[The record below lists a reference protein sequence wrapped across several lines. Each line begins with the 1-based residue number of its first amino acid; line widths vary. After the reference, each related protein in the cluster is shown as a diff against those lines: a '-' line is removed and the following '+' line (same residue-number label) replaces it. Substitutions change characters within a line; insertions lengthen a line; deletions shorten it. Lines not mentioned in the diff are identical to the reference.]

1 MLGQKRTNIRK
12 EQTMARLATK
22 TTDQAVQITLSL
34 LQDVFSSSPP
44 RNVAVRLWDGTTWK
58 PESESG
64 EPTRCTLVL
73 QHPGALRL
81 MFLPPS
87 DLNLGEA
94 YIYNDFDIEG
104 EIEAILPLM
113 EHFIEGHWGKLEQV
127 RYGKR
132 LLSLPK
138 MGQPRPGD
146 SAAKVHGLL
155 HSKERDRQAT
165 NYHYDR
171 SNEFFALW
179 LDARMNYSCAYF
191 AAPDD
196 DLETAQ
202 ERKLDYLCRKLRLR
216 PGERLLD
223 IGCGWGGLL
232 IYAAQHYGVE
242 ADGITLSPHQA
253 ELARER
259 IKQAGL
265 ERRCH
270 INICDYREVNK
281 PGSYDKL
288 VSVSM
293 VEHVGEAPLPTY
305 FKCAWELL
313 RPGGVFLNHG
323 IGIHATASL
332 LGHDFVQRYVF
343 PDGECVPIS
352 STLRAAEGAGF
363 EVRDVE
369 NLKDHYVY
377 TLRYWIHRLEGRAEE
392 AKKIA
397 SELTYR
403 VWRLYLAA
411 GLHEFNVGTTH
422 LYQTLLVKSEKGRS
436 GLPLT
441 REDWYA

>member
-1 MLGQKRTNIRK
+1 
-12 EQTMARLATK
+12 MATLATK
-22 TTDQAVQITLSL
+22 ATNQAVQVTLSL
-34 LQDVFSSSPP
+34 LADVFSSSPASH
-44 RNVAVRLWDGTTWK
+44 VAVRLWDGTTWK
-58 PESESG
+58 PEPA

-73 QHPGALRL
+73 QHPGALRK

-113 EHFIEGHWGKLEQV
+113 GYFVEGRWGKVERL

-146 SAAKVHGLL
+146 AAAKVRGLL

-165 NYHYDR
+165 NFHYDR
-171 SNEFFALW
+171 SNDFFALW
-179 LDARMNYSCAYF
+179 LDSRMIYSCAYL
-191 AAPDD
+191 ATPED

-242 ADGITLSPHQA
+242 AEGITLSPRQA

-265 ERRCH
+265 ERRCRV
-270 INICDYREVNK
+270 NIADYREVNK
-281 PGSYDKL
+281 PQAYDKL

-293 VEHVGEAPLPTY
+293 AEHVGEAPLQTY
-305 FKCAWELL
+305 FRSAWELL

-323 IGIHATASL
+323 IGIHSTAPI
-332 LGHDFVQRYVF
+332 LGREFVHRYVF
-343 PDGECVPIS
+343 PDGELVPIGT
-352 STLRAAEGAGF
+352 TLRAAEVAGF

-369 NLKDHYVY
+369 NLREHYVY
-377 TLRYWIHRLEGRAEE
+377 TLRHWIRHYEE
-392 AKKIA
+392 RSDEVKRIA
-397 SELTYR
+397 GELTYR
-403 VWRLYLAA
+403 IWRLYLAV
-411 GLHEFNVGTTH
+411 GLHEFEVGTGN
-422 LYQTLLVKSEKGRS
+422 LYQTLLVKSQRGRS

-441 REDWYA
+441 RADWYA

>member
-1 MLGQKRTNIRK
+1 
-12 EQTMARLATK
+12 MASLATK
-22 TTDQAVQITLSL
+22 TTDEAVQTTLSI
-34 LQDVFSSSPP
+34 LQDVFGSSPP
-44 RNVAVRLWDGTTWK
+44 PNVAVRLWDGSTWK
-58 PESESG
+58 PESEAG

-73 QHPGALRL
+73 QHPGALRK

-87 DLNLGEA
+87 ELNLGEA

-104 EIEAILPLM
+104 EIVAILPLM
-113 EHFIEGHWGKLEQV
+113 EQLLEGRWGRVEQL

-138 MGQPRPGD
+138 MGQPRPPD
-146 SAAKVHGLL
+146 TAAKVRGLV

-171 SNEFFALW
+171 SNDFFALW
-179 LDARMNYSCAYF
+179 LDARMIYSCAYF
-191 AAPDD
+191 ATPGD

-242 ADGITLSPHQA
+242 AVGITLSQRQA

-259 IKQAGL
+259 IKKAGL
-265 ERRCH
+265 EKRCH
-270 INICDYREVNK
+270 VKICDYREVNEAR
-281 PGSYDKL
+281 GYDKV

-293 VEHVGEAPLPTY
+293 AEHIGKPLLPTY

-323 IGIHATASL
+323 IGIHANARI
-332 LGHDFVQRYVF
+332 LGSDFVHRYVF
-343 PDGECVPIS
+343 PDGECVPIGT
-352 STLRAAEGAGF
+352 TLQAAEEAGF

-369 NLKDHYVY
+369 NLKEHYVY
-377 TLRYWIHRLEGRAEE
+377 TLHHWIRRYEE
-392 AKKIA
+392 NADEVKRVA
-397 SELTYR
+397 GELTYR
-403 VWRLYLAA
+403 IWRVYLAV
-411 GLHEFNVGTTH
+411 GLHEYEVGTTH
-422 LYQTLLVKSEKGRS
+422 LYQTLLVKSEKGKS

-441 REDWYA
+441 REDWYAQA